1 MVEILAMCL
10 SPKIVFPFKKLFLQK
25 VLPNLVERTK
35 QEYAF
40 VKTCKMLFCHYKF
53 GLIDVKKSI

>member
-10 SPKIVFPFKKLFLQK
+10 CPKIVFPFKKLFLQK

-35 QEYAF
+35 QEYVF
-40 VKTCKMLFCHYKF
+40 LKTCKMLFCHYKF
-53 GLIDVKKSI
+53 GFIDLKKSI